1 MPLIEFQYSKYK
13 GFNLPI
19 VPLHIKG
26 NDWEK
31 MWVFVD
37 SETTYSMINY
47 NESRRLGINPRE
59 GEKKYVKVGDGSYI
73 VAYLVELPVKVE
85 DVEFEAVIGFS
96 EGLRIGFNIMGRK
109 DFFEKFKVCFN
120 DRTGV
125 IQFYLND

>member
-1 MPLIEFQYSKYK
+1 MPLIEFQYSTYK

-37 SETTYSMINY
+37 SGATYSMINY
-47 NESRRLGINPRE
+47 NEGRRLGINPRE

-73 VAYLVELPVKVE
+73 VAHLVGSKFGRPV
-85 DVEFEAVIGFS
+85 G
-96 EGLRIGFNIMGRK
+96 
-109 DFFEKFKVCFN
+109 
-120 DRTGV
+120 
-125 IQFYLND
+125 